1 MTWFYEHLLNHCHW
15 VLIRLIDD
23 APKDAIHKRLTWVF
37 DNGVRDSLNCYM
49 ESKGETEINFD
60 ACPGD

>member
-15 VLIRLIDD
+15 VLIRLIEDS
-23 APKDAIHKRLTWVF
+23 PKDAIHRRLTWVF
-37 DNGVRDSLNCYM
+37 DNGTRDALNCYM